1 MTGHRSSQW
10 YSLLLTALTG
20 FLLALPAFA
29 VEPDKAFQH
38 YVRSAW
44 SIQAGLPQI
53 SVQAIAQDPKGYIW
67 VGTQSGLARFDGIRF
82 TTYNPETQPALPGG
96 WIRSL
101 LTDSKGRLWIGTYK
115 GIAVYEAG
123 RFSNVP
129 VADVKSFPTI
139 DVFAMVES
147 AEGGLIAATNSG
159 VFDLRNG
166 KLVHRAGSPAP
177 AQSLLKHK
185 DGLMVGA
192 LGGVYQ
198 LNGANS
204 NFMPLP
210 PEAAKTGVNQIAD
223 SQGYIWAGTSQ
234 GLYLRNG
241 AEWKLA
247 IENPVARTSP
257 VNVLFTDRDRNLWVG
272 TSAGLARFN
281 KTLLSEFIPDTSPGA
296 FKGVGSAFEDHE
308 GNLWLGSQWEGLAR
322 IWNGWTRRYSTNEG
336 MIEPIIW
343 SLSLAPDGRIW
354 VGNNDG
360 LGVLS
365 NGVYKTVLRGNQL
378 PHPNA
383 YNLLAE
389 ADRIWIGTRR
399 GLVVWRNGK
408 IEAPAILAPMASAQ
422 INGIVRGRDDVLW
435 FPTTEGLFQL
445 KDGKLSHFGQKEGLA
460 NIRIR
465 LMREL
470 RDGRILV
477 GTQSG
482 LYELRNG
489 RMIELGL
496 NQGLKPNLD
505 ITAIYELNSGEWAIG
520 TLDEDVFMFNGQKWQ
535 IFGRQEGMPA
545 NAPFFI
551 TQDSSGWLWVTGIR
565 GITRMPIA
573 QMLEVMDGQR
583 KTVDAEMVLNERG
596 DRRSGQQGYCCNGAG
611 NSKGFIDDDVLW
623 LPTRDGVVRL
633 NTRAIIKNKKPP
645 QVVIE
650 RIQIKGKW
658 QDIIANQAIEL
669 PANSRDLGF
678 EFTALSFQE
687 PISVQLRYRLVG
699 YDEKWRDLEL
709 VTPRAANYTNLPAGN
724 YTFEVMAANNAEV
737 WNPVPAKFSFRIKP
751 FFYETPWFYTLV
763 ALLLALLLYLALR
776 YQKRSH
782 DSQRAILEQ
791 EVLERTEQLH
801 AANLLLEHASQTDPL
816 TGLRNRRYLTNQLP
830 ADISF
835 YDREHKRVG
844 GVRQSL
850 VFALVDIDHFKR
862 VNDTYGHGAGDR
874 VLQQFAEVLTRLV
887 RTGDYIVRWGG
898 EEFLLVFR
906 PMQRQ
911 YVSTIGNRIRQS
923 VAEQKFVINE
933 DTSLEITCS
942 VGLSEYPIAGD
953 GQYQLHWEQM
963 VELADAALYWV
974 KRNGRDGW
982 ASLYLTEQTN
992 LAELTRGLL
1001 AGAETLIESNML
1013 KVQSS
1018 KDSGSRDVGHNDE
1031 DSPPDKSPAS
1041 E

>member
-1 MTGHRSSQW
+1 MTGHRSSQC
-10 YSLLLTALTG
+10 YALLLTALIG
-20 FLLALPAFA
+20 FLWSLPVFA
-29 VEPDKAFQH
+29 VDPDKAFHH

-53 SVQAIAQDPKGYIW
+53 SVQAISQDPKGYIW

-82 TTYNPETQPALPGG
+82 TTYNPETEPALPGA

-123 RFSNVP
+123 RFRTVP
-129 VADVKSFPTI
+129 IADVKSFPTI

-147 AEGGLIAATNSG
+147 ADGGLIAATNSG
-159 VFDLRNG
+159 VFDLRDD
-166 KLVHRAGSPAP
+166 KLVHRSGSPAP

-185 DGLMVGA
+185 DGLLVGS
-192 LGGVYQ
+192 LGGIYR
-198 LNGANS
+198 LSDGNS
-204 NFMPLP
+204 SFMPLP
-210 PEAAKTGVNQIAD
+210 PEAAQAGVNQVAD
-223 SQGYIWAGTSQ
+223 SQGFLWAGTSQ
-234 GLYLRNG
+234 GLYLLSGNS
-241 AEWKLA
+241 WKLA
-247 IENPVARTSP
+247 IENPIARTSP
-257 VNVLFTDRDRNLWVG
+257 VNMLFTDRDRNLWVG
-272 TSAGLARFN
+272 TSSGLARFN
-281 KTLLSEFIPDTSPGA
+281 NAHFPELIPDTSPSA

-322 IWNGWTRRYSTNEG
+322 IWNGWTRRYSTYEG

-343 SLSLAPDGRIW
+343 SLSRAPDGRVW
-354 VGNNDG
+354 VGNADG
-360 LGVLS
+360 LGTLS
-365 NGVYKTVLRGNQL
+365 NGVYQTVLRGNQL
-378 PHPNA
+378 PHPHA
-383 YNLLAE
+383 YNILAE
-389 ADRIWIGTRR
+389 ADRVWIGTRR
-399 GLVVWRNGK
+399 GLVVWRDGK
-408 IEAPAILAPMASAQ
+408 IEAPSVFAPMASVQ
-422 INGIVRGRDDVLW
+422 INGVVRGRDEVLW
-435 FPTTEGLFQL
+435 IPTTEGLFRL
-445 KDGKLSHFGQKEGLA
+445 KDGKLSNFGQKEGLA

-465 LMREL
+465 VVREL

-482 LYELRNG
+482 LYELRDE
-489 RMIELGL
+489 RMVELGL
-496 NQGLKPNLD
+496 KQGLSPNLD
-505 ITAIYELNSGEWAIG
+505 VTAIYELNSGEWAIG
-520 TLDEDVFMFNGQKWQ
+520 TLDEDVFMFNGHKWQ
-535 IFGRQEGMPA
+535 IFGRKQGMPA

-551 TQDSSGWLWVTGIR
+551 TEDSSGWLWVTGIR
-565 GITRMPIA
+565 GILRMPVA
-573 QMLEVMDGQR
+573 QMLDLAGGKRQ
-583 KTVDAEMVLNERG
+583 TVDAEMVLNERG

-611 NSKGFIDDDVLW
+611 NSKGFIFDDVLW
-623 LPTRDGVVRL
+623 LPTRDGVVTL
-633 NTRAIIKNKKPP
+633 DTRTILKNKKPP
-645 QVVIE
+645 QVIIE
-650 RIQIKGKW
+650 RIEVKGEW
-658 QDIIANQAIEL
+658 QDIVAGEKIEL
-669 PANSRDLGF
+669 PSNSRDLGF

-699 YDEKWRDLEL
+699 YDEKWRDLE
-709 VTPRAANYTNLPAGN
+709 VVSPRAANYTNLPAGN
-724 YTFEVMAANNAEV
+724 YSFEVMAANNAEL

-751 FFYETPWFYTLV
+751 FFYETPWFYLLL
-763 ALLLALLLYLALR
+763 ALLLGLLLYLALR
-776 YQKRSH
+776 HQKRSH
-782 DSQRAILEQ
+782 DVQRAHLEQ

-801 AANLLLEHASQTDPL
+801 AANLLLETASQTDPL

-844 GVRQSL
+844 GIRQSL
-850 VFALVDIDHFKR
+850 VFALVDIDHFKH

-906 PMQRQ
+906 PMPRQ

-923 VAEQKFVINE
+923 VAAQKFVISE

-942 VGLSEYPIAGD
+942 VGLAEYPIAGD
-953 GQYQLHWEQM
+953 KDFELHWEQM

-982 ASLYLTEQTN
+982 ASLYLTDKTD

-1001 AGAETLIESNML
+1001 AGSETLIESNML
-1013 KVQSS
+1013 TVRSS
-1018 KDSGSRDVGHNDE
+1018 KDAGPTDVNHD
-1031 DSPPDKSPAS
+1031 DDKSPTDHIPAGK
-1041 E
+1041 